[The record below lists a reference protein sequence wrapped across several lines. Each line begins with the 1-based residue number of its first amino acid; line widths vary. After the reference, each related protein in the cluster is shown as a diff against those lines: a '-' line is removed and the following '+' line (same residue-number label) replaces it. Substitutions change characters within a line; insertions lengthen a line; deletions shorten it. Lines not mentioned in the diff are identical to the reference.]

1 MPIVIGKKQTIEEI
15 TGGRIKKK
23 QRERKMRQAAEVTA
37 EKPAGPVRRKRGM
50 GNG

>member
-23 QRERKMRQAAEVTA
+23 QRERKMPSAEA
-37 EKPAGPVRRKRGM
+37 PAQKPAGQGKQGM
-50 GNG
+50 ADG